1 MFSNRSSIE
10 HNKFSKLLSNWSK
23 NDFFF
28 FLASNIYIVKTRRYI
43 HISRNIVT
51 RSSDETDRTM
61 LTKRWNKILAKRLH
75 VWFPVTPETGTPAI
89 VIRSNDDP
97 RSKERRSVHVVAI
110 YLSRLIIT
118 SNQCLLPSPHPH
130 PERVWSRTIGCF
142 SGGKGSTLRVDD
154 HRQRGNW
161 LMKASKYA
169 CPNPNC
175 RSVFAWKRN
184 LTSHLRYQCG
194 QQPRFK
200 CPYCEY
206 KCKVKTDI
214 RKHIKTKHKNRDVY
228 VIDVFQSWQLLQ
240 WERARICNER
250 IFEEKTRGD
259 TLSEIEFE
267 RPRILSFPFPSI
279 RGKCPVKLSAV
290 EEEGL
295 VLVDVSHASLFFSFL
310 LCLLALGYLCWLLRK
325 QRTNNESKFSN
336 YVSFFFFLLFEIRE
350 RQFVFGYSKNM
361 LETRRKLMFVQAEES
376 DFFPFE
382 KDD

>member
-1 MFSNRSSIE
+1 
-10 HNKFSKLLSNWSK
+10 
-23 NDFFF
+23 
-28 FLASNIYIVKTRRYI
+28 
-43 HISRNIVT
+43 
-51 RSSDETDRTM
+51 M

-250 IFEEKTRGD
+250 IFEEKTGGD

-279 RGKCPVKLSAV
+279 RGKCPVNRSWKKKVWSLSTFRMQV
-290 EEEGL
+290 F
-295 VLVDVSHASLFFSFL
+295 FFSFL

-376 DFFPFE
+376 DFFSLW
-382 KDD
+382 KRWLKIYY

>member
-1 MFSNRSSIE
+1 
-10 HNKFSKLLSNWSK
+10 
-23 NDFFF
+23 
-28 FLASNIYIVKTRRYI
+28 
-43 HISRNIVT
+43 
-51 RSSDETDRTM
+51 M

-89 VIRSNDDP
+89 VIRNRSNDDP

-336 YVSFFFFLLFEIRE
+336 YVSFFFFSFIWDQRKTVCFRLFEKYARDE
-350 RQFVFGYSKNM
+350 KKVDVCSSG
-361 LETRRKLMFVQAEES
+361 RKW
-376 DFFPFE
+376 FFSLW
-382 KDD
+382 KRWLKIYY

>member
-1 MFSNRSSIE
+1 
-10 HNKFSKLLSNWSK
+10 
-23 NDFFF
+23 
-28 FLASNIYIVKTRRYI
+28 
-43 HISRNIVT
+43 
-51 RSSDETDRTM
+51 M

-361 LETRRKLMFVQAEES
+361 LETRRKLMFVQAEEN
-376 DFFPFE
+376 DFFSLW
-382 KDD
+382 KRWLKIYY

>member
-1 MFSNRSSIE
+1 
-10 HNKFSKLLSNWSK
+10 
-23 NDFFF
+23 
-28 FLASNIYIVKTRRYI
+28 
-43 HISRNIVT
+43 
-51 RSSDETDRTM
+51 M

-89 VIRSNDDP
+89 VIRNRSNDDP

-259 TLSEIEFE
+259 TLFESKFE

-336 YVSFFFFLLFEIRE
+336 YVSFFFFLLFEIRKK
-350 RQFVFGYSKNM
+350 QFVFGYSKNM

-376 DFFPFE
+376 DFFSLW
-382 KDD
+382 KRWLKIYY

>member
-28 FLASNIYIVKTRRYI
+28 FLASNIYIMKTRRYI

-89 VIRSNDDP
+89 VIRNRSNDDP

-154 HRQRGNW
+154 HRERGNW

-259 TLSEIEFE
+259 TLFEIEFE

-295 VLVDVSHASLFFSFL
+295 VLVDVSHASLFF
-310 LCLLALGYLCWLLRK
+310 
-325 QRTNNESKFSN
+325 
-336 YVSFFFFLLFEIRE
+336 
-350 RQFVFGYSKNM
+350 
-361 LETRRKLMFVQAEES
+361 
-376 DFFPFE
+376 FFPSVSPGFRVSVLIITQTTY
-382 KDD
+382 